1 MTGSVRAG
9 RTPAVGAALLGA
21 LLAGVLGGG
30 AAFAVPA
37 AADVTVTPAQAYRG
51 DAAKLTFRV
60 PDERAGAY
68 TTRVELRLPESAPV
82 AEVYPMSVPDWGPT
96 TTTRPLNQPL
106 GGIHHGAVTE
116 VTSAI
121 IWTRTAPPAAPG
133 VAELVVSLGPMPDT
147 EQLVFDVTQT
157 YSDGTQ
163 VRWSTPPGSAAAAGT
178 GPAPVVALLAP
189 AAPPPAAPGA
199 AADAE
204 DGTGATA
211 SDDVATDRFSDVL
224 RVGLLIALLVTAAL
238 AGAAIARRRQ
248 PEPAP
253 DPEPAAPTPAAAST
267 AESTTPTG
275 SADPNAPAATTSD
288 SSTPDPSTTDPEPEP
303 AEATSAGSAPASG
316 APTRWR
322 LRS

>member
-9 RTPAVGAALLGA
+9 KNPAVRAALLGA
-21 LLAGVLGGG
+21 LVIGALGGG
-30 AAFAVPA
+30 TAFAVPA
-37 AADVTVTPAQAYRG
+37 RADVTVTPAQAYRG

-96 TTTRPLNQPL
+96 TTTRPVTQPL
-106 GGIHHGAVTE
+106 GGIHHGKVTE

-133 VAELVVSLGPMPDT
+133 VAELVVSLGPMPET

-163 VRWSTPPGSAAAAGT
+163 VRWSTPPGSAAAAGS

-189 AAPPPAAPGA
+189 AAPPPAAAGA
-199 AADAE
+199 APGDE
-204 DGTGATA
+204 DGTETTA
-211 SDDVATDRFSDVL
+211 SDDVATDGFSDVL
-224 RVGLLIALLVTAAL
+224 RVGLLIVLVITAAL

-253 DPEPAAPTPAAAST
+253 DPEPTAPIPAPS
-267 AESTTPTG
+267 G
-275 SADPNAPAATTSD
+275 VADPTASAATTSER
-288 SSTPDPSTTDPEPEP
+288 STTEPEPEP
-303 AEATSAGSAPASG
+303 ADAAAGSSPAPDT
-316 APTRWR
+316 PTRWR